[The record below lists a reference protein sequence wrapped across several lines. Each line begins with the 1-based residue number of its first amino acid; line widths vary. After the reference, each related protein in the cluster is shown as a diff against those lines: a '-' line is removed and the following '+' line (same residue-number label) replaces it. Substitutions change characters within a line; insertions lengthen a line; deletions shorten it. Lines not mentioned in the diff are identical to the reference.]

1 MFRSLVLV
9 VRIVP
14 SMSILFDVIPMVREE
29 VVVTQPVVVV
39 QVVDWGGWERREE
52 RTVMDL
58 RGGV

>member
-1 MFRSLVLV
+1 VFRSLVLV